1 MDNNFNQQ
9 PQQYG
14 QPVQPQQYGQPVQPQ
29 YAQPAQ
35 PKQPLNLE
43 ANPVTN
49 IVAKFSSLVIA
60 VLAVLTF
67 IFSFFPQFKVSANIL
82 GMSTSES
89 AGFFKAEHAFAGIVV
104 ILFSLVA
111 AAAAVVTVMM
121 YDNFTDKIMR
131 IVLKAAPAVACFF
144 TFLASV
150 ISMAGFKGDAD
161 SELGAYGAYI
171 TAGGTFAHFV
181 VWFFS
186 LLVVII
192 AVADVVLYILS
203 DGKVKP
209 FNPIAGK
216 TAKAPAYQQQ
226 AYTQAPQQ
234 FGQPVQPQQYTQA
247 PQQPVQPQNPN
258 QQ

>member
-9 PQQYG
+9 PQYGQPAQPQQFG

-89 AGFFKAEHAFAGIVV
+89 AGSI
-104 ILFSLVA
+104 
-111 AAAAVVTVMM
+111 
-121 YDNFTDKIMR
+121 
-131 IVLKAAPAVACFF
+131 
-144 TFLASV
+144 
-150 ISMAGFKGDAD
+150 
-161 SELGAYGAYI
+161 
-171 TAGGTFAHFV
+171 
-181 VWFFS
+181 
-186 LLVVII
+186 
-192 AVADVVLYILS
+192 
-203 DGKVKP
+203 
-209 FNPIAGK
+209 
-216 TAKAPAYQQQ
+216 
-226 AYTQAPQQ
+226 
-234 FGQPVQPQQYTQA
+234 
-247 PQQPVQPQNPN
+247 
-258 QQ
+258 